1 MPVSKLTV
9 MFDEPFWVAVFERT
23 DNGKLE
29 ACRVVFG
36 AEPKDAEVYAFFLKN
51 YSRLK
56 FSPAVCD
63 DKKDEERRINPKRLK
78 RIISR
83 GQASG
88 VGTKAQQA
96 LSLMRKENKLE
107 RKHRT
112 HQEKEAE
119 DKRRFELK
127 QQKRKQ
133 KHRGK

>member
-9 MFDEPFWVAVFERT
+9 MFDEPFWTAVFERT
-23 DNGKLE
+23 DDGKLE

-36 AEPKDAEVYAFFLKN
+36 AEPKDAEVYDFFLKN
-51 YSRLK
+51 YNCLR
-56 FSPAVCD
+56 FSPAVRI
-63 DKKDEERRINPKRLK
+63 EEKAEAHKINPKRLR

-88 VGTKAQQA
+88 VETKAQQA
-96 LSLMRKENKLE
+96 LSLMRQENKLE

-119 DKRRFELK
+119 DKRRFELR